1 MPIIF
6 VFFDFFS
13 SKRLRD
19 EIKLVSLQRNSKQRS
34 PMKLLDSNG
43 NVILEREKTKKN
55 KTKTHNPLKKVYI
68 KKTTHPRL
76 ITKEVFLQSILN
88 DLGNDNF

>member
-1 MPIIF
+1 
-6 VFFDFFS
+6 
-13 SKRLRD
+13 
-19 EIKLVSLQRNSKQRS
+19 
-34 PMKLLDSNG
+34 MKLLDSNG

-55 KTKTHNPLKKVYI
+55 NAKTHDRLKKVYV
-68 KKTTHPRL
+68 KKTTRPRL

>member
-1 MPIIF
+1 M
-6 VFFDFFS
+6 
-13 SKRLRD
+13 RD
-19 EIKLVSLQRNSKQRS
+19 EKKLVSLRRNSKRRS

-55 KTKTHNPLKKVYI
+55 KTKTHDQLKKAGI
-68 KKTTHPRL
+68 KKTIQPRL
-76 ITKEVFLQSILN
+76 ITKEVFSQSILN

>member
-1 MPIIF
+1 MQ
-6 VFFDFFS
+6 DE
-13 SKRLRD
+13 KR
-19 EIKLVSLQRNSKQRS
+19 LVSLQRNSKQRS

-55 KTKTHNPLKKVYI
+55 KTKTHDQLKKAGI
-68 KKTTHPRL
+68 KKTIQPRL
-76 ITKEVFLQSILN
+76 ITKEVFSQSILN